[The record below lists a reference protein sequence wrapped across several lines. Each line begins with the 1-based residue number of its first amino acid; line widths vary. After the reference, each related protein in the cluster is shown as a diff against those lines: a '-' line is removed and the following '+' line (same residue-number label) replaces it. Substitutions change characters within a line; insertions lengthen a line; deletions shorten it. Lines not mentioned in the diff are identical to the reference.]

1 MNIIYTRHSKQR
13 MKLYNISEETVMS
26 IIESG
31 KSNEIHD
38 GKIIYIDSVKNFPY
52 PIKIISK
59 IENDL
64 LVIIS
69 CYPLKRRN

>member
-1 MNIIYTRHSKQR
+1 
-13 MKLYNISEETVMS
+13 MKLYNLSEETVMS
-26 IIESG
+26 IIEAG

-38 GKIIYIDSVKNFPY
+38 GKIIYIDSVENFPY
-52 PIKIISK
+52 PIKIICK

-64 LVIIS
+64 RLIIS